1 LRREVNDALHWSP
14 LWPAWW
20 DRLRPSVPQRVSADH
35 GLFPCRRSPC
45 RAPVSMPAS
54 LSGTVGISAR
64 TTPYRDH
71 RRVRESLHWSDVDKI
86 SSGERDTGLS
96 NVVQEANADVAPAR
110 MALFPTRL
118 DGTGSCCGGVTT
130 TCTDDMHPWA
140 TGSFDHARRVPRNW
154 WERVSRHRRVRRP
167 PRPGPARHGHPRLRP
182 DGRDRPAMLDVETP
196 EQRQAAAPGSAL
208 QCAVTGCPARS
219 REAGG
224 GGGAS
229 APRWAPSGSRAAVA
243 VQACRGGRPLRDRQ
257 HGLARWVAVAAMVVI
272 CVAGDAGRVGGAG
285 GVRTA
290 PGMPEVEAPFRALQP
305 PQPGRVG
312 GDRPV
317 VTHVAAAPGHLRSPT
332 TRPVGRVAICAGPS
346 TGTRRRAGV
355 TDQRSMFSHPT
366 RSIAAAGLHER
377 LAARSVT

>member
-1 LRREVNDALHWSP
+1 
-14 LWPAWW
+14 
-20 DRLRPSVPQRVSADH
+20 
-35 GLFPCRRSPC
+35 
-45 RAPVSMPAS
+45 MPAS

-71 RRVRESLHWSDVDKI
+71 RRVRESLHWSDVDRSVLVNGTRGCRTSFKRPTRT
-86 SSGERDTGLS
+86 SPLRGWPCSRLDWTG
-96 NVVQEANADVAPAR
+96 PAR
-110 MALFPTRL
+110 AAVVSRRPAP
-118 DGTGSCCGGVTT
+118 T
-130 TCTDDMHPWA
+130 TCTLGNWKFRSCSTRTPELVGTGIA
-140 TGSFDHARRVPRNW
+140 TPTGTPA
-154 WERVSRHRRVRRP
+154 